1 MNDQIA
7 LDSATLLA
15 AASEQTGGL
24 TDLGSESIH
33 DRLEIL
39 LEMIEGA
46 RLTPDGRRIARETVI
61 KVLVKRLSFQQ
72 DRHLN
77 PGIDQERIESPLIV
91 TGIARSGTTFFY
103 SLIAQDPG
111 SRSPRHWEISHP
123 SPPPGLATPN
133 DPRILESNRDR
144 FRYHYENPEQ
154 LRAHP
159 YSDEGGLSM
168 TECEGFLALD
178 LRNVSHGQ
186 FQPIPNM
193 LTKRPLSTDYLG
205 NYGFH
210 RAFLQ
215 QLQYGAPRRR
225 WALKGTQHHYHLSE
239 VFETYPDAMVL
250 WVHRDPARVLPS
262 MLELVSLIQE
272 TRTKK
277 VVDRPKLARYV
288 LAGIDQD
295 LNRAIED
302 PLANDE
308 RVFHV
313 RYHDLREDPVAGI
326 RAIYK
331 RYDLPF
337 SEEFERLMREWT
349 ENNTVDRYGKFEY
362 SAADFDLSADSLHT
376 RYAAY
381 RERFDIPV
389 E

>member
-1 MNDQIA
+1 MGEQIA
-7 LDSATLLA
+7 LDSASLLA
-15 AASEQTGGL
+15 AASERTGGL

-39 LEMIEGA
+39 IEMLEGA
-46 RLTPDGRRIARETVI
+46 RLTPEGRRAAHEAVTS
-61 KVLVKRLSFQQ
+61 VLATRLRLQE
-72 DRHLN
+72 DRRLN
-77 PGIDQERIESPLIV
+77 PGIEEERIERPLIV

-103 SLIAQDPG
+103 SLIAQDPN
-111 SRSPRHWEISHP
+111 SRAPRHWEVQHP
-123 SPPPGLATPN
+123 SPPPGLAAPD
-133 DPRILESNRDR
+133 DPRIAETTRDGQ
-144 FRYHYENPEQ
+144 RYHQRVPEQ

-159 YSDEGGLSM
+159 YSDEGGLAM

-178 LRNVSHGQ
+178 LRNTSPNAFRDV
-186 FQPIPNM
+186 PNM

-225 WALKGTQHHYHLSE
+225 WALKGTQHHYHLAE
-239 VFETYPDAMVL
+239 LFETYPDATVL

-272 TRTKK
+272 GRTGKP
-277 VVDRPKLARYV
+277 VDRPKLARYI
-288 LAGIDQD
+288 LAGVDED
-295 LNRAIED
+295 LDRAIED
-302 PLANDE
+302 PLADDE
-308 RVFHV
+308 RVYHV
-313 RYHDLREDPVAGI
+313 LYRDLQEDPVAGI
-326 RAIYK
+326 RAIYE

-337 SEEFERLMREWT
+337 GEEFESRMRAWP
-349 ENNTVDRYGKFEY
+349 ENNPVDRHGKFEY
-362 SAADFDLSADSLHT
+362 SAADFDLSADGLRT

-381 RERFDIPV
+381 RERFAIPV